1 MSELMTFLML
11 TQVQLF
17 VAVGVG
23 RYKNMLQPALRM
35 NLWIRLS
42 GRNVN
47 ALILEEGETFAD
59 ADVGFRHVV
68 I

>member
-1 MSELMTFLML
+1 MTRLWISVSGLMTFLML

-23 RYKNMLQPALRM
+23 RYKN
-35 NLWIRLS
+35 
-42 GRNVN
+42 
-47 ALILEEGETFAD
+47 
-59 ADVGFRHVV
+59 HVAASTSDESLDY